1 MLSDIRVIS
10 LAQQFPGPYCTL
22 LLADLG
28 ADVILVEQPGGGD
41 PARGPGGLSPFFGS
55 LNRNKR
61 SICLDLKSE
70 AGREVLWRLL
80 GSADAFVEGF
90 RPGVIDRL
98 GVGYGPT
105 HERYPQLVYVSISG
119 YGQTGPDRLLPGH
132 DLSYQARAGLLGGSA
147 SDGEKSRPAIAIAD
161 LSSGTFAALA
171 VAAGIIA
178 ARRNGVGR
186 YIDLSMTDGLV
197 SWMGP
202 ALESSLNLG
211 AIGPAAR
218 EPAYGV
224 FQCGDA
230 ASITLSIAFE
240 DHFWIILS
248 RVFGWSTEYREMG
261 SSERR
266 ARGDELRA
274 MISASLRSK
283 TAQQWLEVL
292 SAAGVPCGPVSSLQ
306 EVTKDEQLLARNMF
320 TQGPSE
326 HGGERWFVASP
337 FVLDG
342 ERPAVHRAAPLLGAN
357 TMELLEEAGYS
368 VSDVEELRKQGALGQ
383 DA

>member
-1 MLSDIRVIS
+1 MLSGIRIVS

-28 ADVILVEQPGGGD
+28 ADVILVEQPRGGD
-41 PARGPGGLSPFFGS
+41 PARGPGGMSPFFAS

-61 SICLDLKSE
+61 SISLDLKSE
-70 AGREVLWRLL
+70 AGRQVLWRLL
-80 GSADAFVEGF
+80 ASADAFVEGF

-98 GVGYGPT
+98 GVGYGPA

-147 SDGEKSRPAIAIAD
+147 PNDQMSRPTIAIAD

-171 VAAGIIA
+171 VAVGIIG
-178 ARRNGVGR
+178 ARRDGIGR

-202 ALESSLNLG
+202 ALEAALNLG
-211 AIGPAAR
+211 DSGPAAR

-224 FQCGDA
+224 FQCGDG

-240 DHFWIILS
+240 DHFWLS
-248 RVFGWSTEYREMG
+248 LCRVFGWSSEYSELR

-274 MISASLRSK
+274 MIMASLRSK
-283 TAQQWLEVL
+283 TARQWLAVL

-306 EVTKDEQLLARNMF
+306 EVAKDEQVQARNMF

-326 HGGERWFVASP
+326 DGGQRWFVASP

-368 VSDVEELRKQGALGQ
+368 DSEVEELRKQGALGPLP
-383 DA
+383 